1 MTTPAPAPERPPSER
16 TQRVDRVRDIW
27 VRKLIDLS
35 RRNNLLYYRQ
45 LKTGSLDL
53 TDADPAAMTA
63 LMAGETVTFAR
74 LLPAAEVEATAKSLT
89 EIRRRALANHEE
101 RGLSTLFVALHMATW
116 TPTDDGRPSAAPVL
130 LMPIEIVGK
139 GSLHRTGDLQVN
151 LVLLHA
157 LEVAGGKALDPDE
170 LLGEVT
176 EETTDLAPILDRL
189 RAGAVD
195 VPGFGV
201 DARRALGNFAFQ
213 KMAMVKDLRENGA
226 VFAAHDLIAALAG
239 DNDARAAVVAPRRPV
254 DPATF
259 DSVPPDQEFFVMDA
273 DSSQQAVVYAVAQ
286 GQDGVIQGPP
296 GTGKS
301 QTIVNLVASLAAQ
314 GQRVLFVAEKRAA
327 LDVVLRRLQT
337 NGLGHLALDL
347 HSADINRR
355 QVMARI
361 TEALAKVR
369 ESLPVADES
378 VHAPLVARRNQ
389 VNIHVNRMKGDVPP
403 SAMTVYDLQGELL
416 LFPEDATATTRW
428 RDADLDR
435 ITDEAARQVGVL
447 LGEAT
452 GFGDLFLHTS
462 PSPWNA
468 ANVPDGAAAR
478 AAKDRVAALANREWP
493 ALRHAFEGVR
503 ISAGLPEPQS
513 IDQLLALASL
523 AREMAEAQQ
532 TWRPALFAEDPAAL
546 AQHLAPAEGSPIGGF
561 FAKLFNGGYRS
572 ALKQAAG
579 LRTAAGD
586 RARLPGELRAMA
598 ALRTEWQAAAPGTAV
613 PALGDVSALS
623 AAAADVTAA
632 LGALAPVLA
641 APPLGSLTPA
651 AFEARIAALA
661 ADSLTPDRLPRLLE
675 LERGIDAFGAGAIVA
690 EMRRVQPPTER
701 WVDFFRSAHLASLLD
716 RARERD
722 SGIAGFNGRVHDRAV
737 EEFCDL
743 DSQRLRVAA
752 ARVRRAHAE
761 RAIAAMNTYPEQ
773 DAIVRRE
780 AEKRSRHLPLRRLL
794 AQAPDVLTT
803 LCPCWM
809 ASPLTVAQLLDAGRR
824 YFDVV
829 VFDEAS
835 QVLPEDAAS
844 SLLRGKHAVVAGDSR
859 QLPPTTFFAAGTDD
873 DEYAEE
879 DDAVGGFESLLDML
893 RGFLDPWTLRWHYR
907 SRDETLIAFSN
918 RFIYEDQLVTFP
930 GPGGPPAV
938 RHELVTAPPPAAD
951 EELDSVGAEVDRVVE
966 LVLEHAEAHPGETLG
981 VIAMGIKHAKR
992 VQDAIDAA
1000 LAERSTPALDAFF
1013 DQSQD
1018 ERFFVK
1024 NLERVQGD
1032 ERDAILLTV
1041 GYGKDRNGRLPY
1053 RFGPLLTAGG
1063 ERRLNVA
1070 VTRARRRVTI
1080 VSSFGHHDMDPGRSD
1095 ARGVELLREYLAYAD
1110 SGGHVAG
1117 AAGPSAGE
1125 GALTAFERDVR
1136 EALEEHGLQLV
1147 PHWGESRYRID
1158 FAVRNPDEPE
1168 RFLLAIE
1175 CDGPGYQQVPTARD
1189 RDCLRRQ
1196 VLVGL
1201 GWRFHR
1207 IWSTDWYLRRDEEI
1221 DRVLRACDD
1230 ALAALRAPVAE
1241 PDPVP
1246 VAAPPVAPV
1255 GTAEAFVDAGPV
1267 RGARPPVRRGKSID
1281 EYTQHELIALV
1292 RWLRSDG
1299 RMYTDDELL
1308 DAMIPELGFRRR
1320 GSRIEAAVRAAILA
1334 ERR

>member
-1 MTTPAPAPERPPSER
+1 MTTPAAPESQPSDR

-53 TDADPAAMTA
+53 SDADPAAMTA

-74 LLPAAEVEATAKSLT
+74 LLPAADVEATAKSLT
-89 EIRRRALANHEE
+89 EIRRRALSNHEE

-116 TPTDDGRPSAAPVL
+116 MPADDGRAPASPVL
-130 LMPIEIVGK
+130 LMPLEVVGK
-139 GSLHRTGDLQVN
+139 GSLHRTGDLQAN

-157 LEVAGGKALDPDE
+157 LGVAGAKAIDPDE
-170 LLGEVT
+170 LLGEVG
-176 EETTDLAPILDRL
+176 EGVPDLAPILERL
-189 RAGAVD
+189 RAAAED
-195 VPGFGV
+195 VPGFAI
-201 DARRALGNFAFQ
+201 DDRRALGNFAFQ
-213 KMAMVKDLRENGA
+213 KMAMVKDLRENGT

-239 DNDARAAVVAPRRPV
+239 DNEARAAITAPRRPV
-254 DPATF
+254 DPGTF
-259 DSVPPDQEFFVMDA
+259 DGVPPEQEFFVMDA

-337 NGLGHLALDL
+337 IGLGHLALDL

-355 QVMARI
+355 QVMARV

-389 VNIHVNRMKGDVPP
+389 VNIHVNRMKGAVPP
-403 SAMTVYDLQGELL
+403 SQLTVYDLQGELL
-416 LFPEDATATTRW
+416 LFPEDATAATRW

-435 ITDEAARQVGVL
+435 ITDDVARRVEVL

-452 GFGDLFLHTS
+452 GFGDLFLHSS

-468 ANVPDGAAAR
+468 ANLPDGAAAR

-493 ALRHAFEGVR
+493 ALREAFTAVC
-503 ISAGLPEPQS
+503 ATTGLPEPAS
-513 IDQLLALASL
+513 VDQLLSL
-523 AREMAEAQQ
+523 AGLTAQMAEAQR
-532 TWRPALFAEDPAAL
+532 TWRPELFAEDPGAL
-546 AQHLAPAEGSPIGGF
+546 AQRLAPAEGSAIGRA

-572 ALKQAAG
+572 ALKQVAG
-579 LRTAAGD
+579 LRTNGGD

-598 ALRTEWQAAAPGTAV
+598 TLRGQWLAAVPGAAV
-613 PALGDVSALS
+613 PAVGDVSALT
-623 AAAADVTAA
+623 AAAGAVRASLD
-632 LGALAPVLA
+632 ALAPVLA
-641 APPLGSLTPA
+641 APPPGSLAPS
-651 AFEARIAALA
+651 AFGERIAALA
-661 ADSLTPDRLPRLLE
+661 ADALTPDRLPRLLE
-675 LERGIDAFGAGAIVA
+675 LERGVVAAGAGAIVN
-690 EMRRVQPPTER
+690 EMRRVQPPTEN

-737 EEFCDL
+737 AEFCDL
-743 DSQRLRVAA
+743 DSKRLKVAA

-761 RAIAAMNTYPEQ
+761 RAIAAMNRYPEQ

-780 AEKRSRHLPLRRLL
+780 AEKRSRHLPLRKLL
-794 AQAPDVLTT
+794 AQAPDVLTS

-873 DEYAEE
+873 EEFADE

-938 RHELVTAPPPAAD
+938 RHELVNAPPPAAD
-951 EELDSVGAEVDRVVE
+951 EELDSVAAEVDRVVE
-966 LVLEHAEAHPGETLG
+966 LVFAHAEAHPRETLG

-1063 ERRLNVA
+1063 ERRLNVT

-1080 VSSFGHHDMDPGRSD
+1080 VSSFGHHDMDPGRST
-1095 ARGVELLREYLAYAD
+1095 ARGVELLREYLAYAQ

-1117 AAGPSAGE
+1117 AAGPSSG
-1125 GALTAFERDVR
+1125 GDALTPLERDVR
-1136 EALEEHGLQLV
+1136 AALEGHGLQVV

-1158 FAVRNPDEPE
+1158 FAVRNPDDPE

-1189 RDCLRRQ
+1189 RDRLRRQ
-1196 VLVGL
+1196 VLEGL

-1207 IWSTDWYLRRDEEI
+1207 IWSTDWFLRRDEEI
-1221 DRVLRACDD
+1221 DRVLRACDE
-1230 ALAALRAPVAE
+1230 AIEASRAPAVAAQPAPTAPPPAPATPAALMDAE
-1241 PDPVP
+1241 PS
-1246 VAAPPVAPV
+1246 
-1255 GTAEAFVDAGPV
+1255 
-1267 RGARPPVRRGKSID
+1267 RGQRPPVRRGKAID

-1299 RMYTDDELL
+1299 RMRTDDELL
-1308 DAMIPELGFRRR
+1308 DEMIPELGFRRR
-1320 GSRIEAAVRAAILA
+1320 GSRIEAAIRAAILA